1 MRDTRNFGKV
11 LNNLP
16 VQNKKTLRE
25 GAKRRYNSTVQQRK
39 DIDEVELKLNYKIG
53 CIQKSINKTKV

>member
-53 CIQKSINKTKV
+53 CIQKSIKKTKV